1 MRWVP
6 ITLLGVVLSCGAP
19 PGKPA
24 QAPRP
29 QGDDV
34 DAKTAVRD
42 AKALLDEVS
51 NAVRGGHT
59 DALLPTVV
67 EDVVVLGP
75 GAKHHFA
82 SRADAVVA
90 ISGFLNTHHDALE
103 FSSGKPVVGVAPG
116 GHSAWL
122 VENLTV
128 GNDAF
133 IVTTLTSEK
142 NEIARLAAVFM
153 SPSVPLKKLRKLA
166 KSDKLTLPA
175 ASLPA
180 TFKDAPAAAGAI
192 AAFNKGIK
200 DPTLW
205 EADLLAQSDSGKAL
219 VIGPSIEQFAT
230 GTKAITKYWKKR
242 TDNGVALKLLDKPR
256 GGTTED
262 GQLAWVTAAA
272 EQTEEND
279 DPVRLRVFA
288 IYVQNEEGV
297 WQLAALHQAVSIV
310 GL

>member
-1 MRWVP
+1 MRWVS

-19 PGKPA
+19 ASKTTE
-24 QAPRP
+24 APRP
-29 QGDDV
+29 EGDDV
-34 DAKTAVRD
+34 DVKTAARD
-42 AKALLDEVS
+42 AKAVLDEVS
-51 NAVRGGHT
+51 TAVRGGHT

-67 EDVVVLGP
+67 ENLVVLGP

-90 ISGFLNTHHDALE
+90 VSAFLDDHHDSLE
-103 FSSGKPVVGVAPG
+103 FNSGKPVIGVAPG

-153 SPSVPLKKLRKLA
+153 SPSVPLKKIRKLT
-166 KSDKLTLPA
+166 KNDKLTMPA

-180 TFKDAPAAAGAI
+180 TFKDGPAAGAI
-192 AAFNKGIK
+192 AAFNQGIK
-200 DPTLW
+200 DPALW
-205 EADLLAQSDSGKAL
+205 EADLLAQSDAGKAL
-219 VIGPSIEQFAT
+219 VIGPSIEQFAS
-230 GTKAITKYWKKR
+230 GAKAITKYWKKR

-272 EQTEEND
+272 EQSEEND
-279 DPVRLRVFA
+279 DPIRLRVFA
-288 IYVQNEEGV
+288 IYVHTDEGA